1 MKPVFVKIIIFA
13 GIVLKEI
20 GKYAE
25 KDDTIFGEYVKAPT
39 I

>member
-13 GIVLKEI
+13 GKVLKEI

-25 KDDTIFGEYVKAPT
+25 KDYNIFGEYVKAP
-39 I
+39 II